1 MAVNPTDCAVEK
13 GPKTSRQ
20 ENAAMLAPFEISDH
34 PAGVI
39 VSRGTGHTAAGV
51 GAGTA
56 EIKAFNGGAILGRFG
71 MRAQAENLV
80 QAVAPVENNSAVC
93 HDRCTAISESAV
105 SIPLSCIN
113 NKATGSYGFVI
124 IVNIATNM

>member
-13 GPKTSRQ
+13 GLKTCRRP

-34 PAGVI
+34 PAGDI

-71 MRAQAENLV
+71 MRAQAEKLV
-80 QAVAPVENNSAVC
+80 QVMAPVDNNSAIC
-93 HDRCTAISESAV
+93 HDRCIAISESAV
-105 SIPLSCIN
+105 SILVSKIKILQTPPAI
-113 NKATGSYGFVI
+113 GD
-124 IVNIATNM
+124 